1 MNQKSTKKLTGILI
15 IFCLALMLTAC
26 NAAKEKNDKPKTDSD
41 MLYNKG
47 LEMVSLLNEMAAS
60 EEYRTLFTPDNLNH
74 IFEELVKGDY
84 ENCIA
89 VYQVNISDTQ
99 ILSFLTLSGL
109 EPNAFS
115 DNLLSQITQKS
126 YSSFFT
132 QLVARQSGT
141 EALAVS
147 SILACSSLFVYE
159 DLKECTMYIYEY
171 TDSYPVV
178 VYFYPG
184 EDGAV
189 LATANYILL
198 DDLKAADEAAFSE
211 ALTKQFILLG
221 ISPDI
226 TKIK

>member
-15 IFCLALMLTAC
+15 IFCLTLMLTAC

-60 EEYRTLFTPDNLNH
+60 EEYRTLYSTAELDN
-74 IFEELVKGDY
+74 IVTELTNGTY

-99 ILSFLTLSGL
+99 LQNYLKLAGL
-109 EPNAFS
+109 EMDGLS
-115 DNLLSQITQKS
+115 DNLLSQITKRA
-126 YSSFFT
+126 YGGIIT
-132 QLVARQSGT
+132 QLIAKQSGVNAIAVT
-141 EALAVS
+141 SIVS
-147 SILACSSLFVYE
+147 SSSMFVYE
-159 DLKECTMYIYEY
+159 ELKEPTMYIYEY
-171 TDSYPVV
+171 DDRYPVV
-178 VYFYPG
+178 VSFYPG
-184 EDGAV
+184 DDGAV
-189 LATANYILL
+189 SAGASFFLIDA
-198 DDLKAADEAAFSE
+198 LKTADEATFSE